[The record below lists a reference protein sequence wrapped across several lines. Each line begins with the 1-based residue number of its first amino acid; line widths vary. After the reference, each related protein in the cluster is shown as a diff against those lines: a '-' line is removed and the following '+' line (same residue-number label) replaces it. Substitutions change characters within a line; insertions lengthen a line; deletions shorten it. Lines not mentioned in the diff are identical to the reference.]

1 MYKGKFD
8 QKGRQSGAD
17 IEELLAQRKADE
29 QRQAQQAQRAA
40 QKTPSSSARSTAPRT
55 AANPTVQ
62 KPKTGSAA
70 QRPVPAKAPAQ
81 AQQKQVQ
88 AAPQKKKGPRLGGV
102 IFYTLY
108 FLFILVFFIATY
120 IGMQGV
126 NSWLLDYQA
135 AQPDVKA
142 EQVFNQLFT
151 NPDWDAL
158 YVASGVQDS
167 PFEGKEQFVTYMN
180 GTVDPKPLRYLETSA
195 GLSGGKKYVV
205 RMGDTQV
212 ATYTLTDKSE
222 QGTAASWV
230 DNLTHVPE
238 WELGSVEV
246 FFQREGTYR
255 IRKQDNHTALLNGV
269 TVADDYT
276 IQVASTKADEY
287 LPTGTKGTSICLQE
301 ISGLMEKPTVEIFDE
316 TGAQMEVSYDE
327 ETQTFSEGLQGSTI
341 DVQEKTAALGA
352 AESYCKW
359 MIEELTDRGALA
371 KYYDPTSEAYKK
383 IARLGHYD
391 LWAQDNNGYEF
402 QNEEITNFVRYSDSL
417 FSCRVTLT
425 MVVNVKID
433 GSTKTFDYAQSL
445 FFSKNDSG
453 NWLCYAS
460 TNEDVSQPV
469 GKVRLTFMQDDTLLL
484 SDLFET
490 ESKQIITPM
499 ITAPEGKVFSGW
511 VRREEEDGRTT
522 LTLVFQPD
530 SSGVVVI
537 PEGNSLTPMTLY
549 ALFEDEGAVQVPTA
563 DTQDTTPTT
572 EGA

>member
-8 QKGRQSGAD
+8 QKGKQSGAD

-29 QRQAQQAQRAA
+29 QRQVQKAPKKPSPAA
-40 QKTPSSSARSTAPRT
+40 SKQPQPIPEKP
-55 AANPTVQ
+55 VQ
-62 KPKTGSAA
+62 KPKTAS
-70 QRPVPAKAPAQ
+70 RPVPAKAPAPTPQKHTQTQ
-81 AQQKQVQ
+81 A
-88 AAPQKKKGPRLGGV
+88 PKKKGPRLGGV

-108 FLFILVFFIATY
+108 FLFILVFFLATY
-120 IGMQGV
+120 LAMQWV
-126 NSWLLDYQA
+126 NGWLLDYQA

-142 EQVFNQLFT
+142 ESVFSQLFT

-158 YVASGVQDS
+158 YVASGVEDS

-180 GTVDPKPLRYLETSA
+180 NRVDPTQLTYLETSA

-205 RMGDTQV
+205 RMGDTQI
-212 ATYTLTDKSE
+212 ATFTLTDQSQQNTTE
-222 QGTAASWV
+222 TG
-230 DNLTHVPE
+230 LGRFTHVPD
-238 WELGSVEV
+238 WQLGAVEV

-269 TVADDYT
+269 TVTDDYT
-276 IQVASTKADEY
+276 IQVASTKADAY
-287 LPTGTKGTSICLQE
+287 LPTGTKGNSICLQE
-301 ISGLMEKPTVEIFDE
+301 INGLMEKPTVEIFDE

-327 ETQTFSEGLQGSTI
+327 DTQTFSEGLQGSTI

-359 MIEELTDRGALA
+359 MIEELTDRGTLA

-391 LWAQDNNGYEF
+391 LWAQDNDGYEF
-402 QNEEITNFVRYSDSL
+402 KNEEITNFVRYSDTL

-425 MVVNVKID
+425 MEVKVRID
-433 GSTKTFDYAQSL
+433 GSTKSFDYAQSL

-469 GKVRLTFMQDDTLLL
+469 GKVRLTFMQGETLLL

-499 ITAPEGKVFSGW
+499 ITVPEGKVFSGW
-511 VRREEEDGRTT
+511 VRREEEDGKTT

-530 SSGVVVI
+530 SSGVVDI

-549 ALFEDEGAVQVPTA
+549 ALFEDAGAVQPVQTDIP
-563 DTQDTTPTT
+563 DTTPTV

>member
-8 QKGRQSGAD
+8 QKGKQSGAD
-17 IEELLAQRKADE
+17 VEELLAQRAAE
-29 QRQAQQAQRAA
+29 QQRQAQQARRAA
-40 QKTPSSSARSTAPRT
+40 QKSASPRT
-55 AANPTVQ
+55 GTPQ
-62 KPKTGSAA
+62 KPKAVSSH
-70 QRPVPAKAPAQ
+70 PAPANIP
-81 AQQKQVQ
+81 QKQT
-88 AAPQKKKGPRLGGV
+88 AAPKKKGPRLGGV

-120 IGMQGV
+120 IGMQWV
-126 NSWLLDYQA
+126 NGWLLDYQA

-142 EQVFNQLFT
+142 EQVFTQLFT

-180 GTVDPKPLRYLETSA
+180 GKVDPSQLTYLETSA

-212 ATYTLTDKSE
+212 ATFTLTDRSE
-222 QGTAASWV
+222 QNTAESGL
-230 DNLTHVPE
+230 DKFTHVPD
-238 WELGSVEV
+238 WELGAVEV

-269 TVADDYT
+269 TVSDDYT
-276 IQVASTKADEY
+276 IQVASTKADAY
-287 LPTGTKGTSICLQE
+287 LPAGTKGNSICLQE
-301 ISGLMEKPTVEIFDE
+301 ITGLMEKPTVEIFDE

-327 ETQTFSEGLQGSTI
+327 DTQTFSEGLQGSTI

-371 KYYDPTSEAYKK
+371 KYYEPTSDAYKT
-383 IARLGHYD
+383 IASMTPD
-391 LWAQDNNGYEF
+391 KLWAQDNDGF
-402 QNEEITNFVRYSDSL
+402 QFLNEEITDFVRYSDTL

-425 MVVNVKID
+425 MEVKVRLD
-433 GSTKTFDYAQSL
+433 GSTKTFNYAQSL

-453 NWLCYAS
+453 NWLCYAA

-469 GKVRLTFMQDDTLLL
+469 GKVRLTFMQGETLLL

-511 VRREEEDGRTT
+511 VRREEADGKTT

-530 SSGVVVI
+530 SSGVVDI

-549 ALFEDEGAVQVPTA
+549 ALFEDEGAVQPVETDIP
-563 DTQDTTPTT
+563 DTTPTT